1 MAIICLIWI
10 VCYYRIGIKA
20 KQMDTTQYTKSQSWS
35 LIFLRVFIGWHFLYE
50 GIIKLYN
57 PSWTSKGYLYSSQ
70 GPLKDV
76 FTWLAGDSMIVAV
89 DMLNI
94 LALTSVGLLL
104 ILGLY
109 TRLSSLAGIGLLL
122 LYYLSHPAFPWLPQ
136 GPAEGSYWLINK
148 NLIEMIALFVLY
160 HFPTS
165 QIFGLHYFLK
175 KRAEVSNTTS
185 QPLQS

>member
-10 VCYYRIGIKA
+10 VFYYRTGIKT

-57 PSWTSKGYLYSSQ
+57 PSWTAKGYLYSSQ
-70 GPLKDV
+70 GPFKDV
-76 FTWLAGDSMIVAV
+76 FSWLAGDSAIVVV

-94 LALTSVGLLL
+94 LVLTTVGLLL

-109 TRLSSLAGIGLLL
+109 TRLSSIGGIGLLL
-122 LYYLSHPAFPWLPQ
+122 LYYLSHPAFPGLPQ
-136 GPAEGSYWLINK
+136 GPTEGSYWLINK

-165 QIFGLHYFLK
+165 HIFGLHYIFN
-175 KRAEVSNTTS
+175 KRGEVSSTTS
-185 QPLQS
+185 EPLQS